1 MIWVGEI
8 EYCVAQDDQKLF
20 VLVHEYA
27 SERSILGLN
36 NDALSRPLPELGL
49 SRPEWFGVLAHNEG
63 CVLPLLSIFFFY
75 FPFTHCFSPQVQSIW
90 RGLSDFHYYSFRVF
104 SRLGIPALPS
114 DPESGG
120 FITLHAWAMRI

>member
-1 MIWVGEI
+1 
-8 EYCVAQDDQKLF
+8 

-49 SRPEWFGVLAHNEG
+49 SRPEWLGVLTDDKG
-63 CVLPLLSIFFFY
+63 RVLPLLSIFFFY
-75 FPFTHCFSPQVQSIW
+75 FPFTHCFSPLVQSIW
-90 RGLSDFHYYSFRVF
+90 RGLSDPYYYRFRMF
-104 SRLGIPALPS
+104 SCLGIPALPS